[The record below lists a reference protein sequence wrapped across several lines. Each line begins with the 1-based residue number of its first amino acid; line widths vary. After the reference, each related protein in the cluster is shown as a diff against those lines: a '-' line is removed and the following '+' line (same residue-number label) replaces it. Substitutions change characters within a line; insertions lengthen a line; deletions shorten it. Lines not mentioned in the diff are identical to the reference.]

1 MSIRPAGIHEMID
14 LAKVTDLL
22 INRFST
28 FRILLEELLSSVVP
42 LFVFSLMLL

>member
-1 MSIRPAGIHEMID
+1 MSIRPAGIHEMRD

-22 INRFST
+22 NKYSA